1 MGHKPFQGTNQYHE
15 PIVTSHEEFME
26 LARDPEWAEKF
37 VAGTAGKRGKYR
49 RKMLGYTMED
59 WDAEAGRFM
68 GEERNLKYGSRGMR
82 GARAFNPY
90 SGSPKRDTEGWD
102 AMSEEQRGEFADVLE
117 ETMSNYLKSQ
127 EAEAKGASLLDNI
140 AAKSDTMEQL
150 IANRRAL
157 REEELK
163 QTRGLY

>member
-1 MGHKPFQGTNQYHE
+1 MTHKFGAHQHQE
-15 PIVTSHEEFME
+15 VTSHEEFME
-26 LARDPEWAEKF
+26 LARDPEWAEQF

-59 WDAEAGRFM
+59 WDPEAGRFM
-68 GEERNLKYGSRGMR
+68 GEERNLKHGYRGMR
-82 GARAFNPY
+82 GAGGF
-90 SGSPKRDTEGWD
+90 GSYTAAGKSYTEGWR
-102 AMSEEQRGEFADVLE
+102 AMSKEQQGEFADVIE